1 MRIKKRMK
9 FWISLYIAFDA
20 LLGGFTLRVLGVL
33 FDVLVSVTEHAW
45 RGLSV
50 GVPLWAIVATLVGGV
65 AATAIVVAVLKRL
78 PVRSS
83 AVAPIAQEPRP
94 SFPQTMMLGGA
105 EVRWENSFTRSGIDF
120 LRVEVRCPDCKMN
133 LANID
138 TGGFARGFA
147 RSIYTP
153 SCIRCHRQFL
163 ECPDNSIDIK
173 NHIAGYLRRLGHIS

>member
-9 FWISLYIAFDA
+9 FWIPLYIAFDA

-65 AATAIVVAVLKRL
+65 AATAIIVAVLKRL
-78 PVRSS
+78 LVRSW

-94 SFPQTMMLGGA
+94 SVPQTMMLDGA
-105 EVRWENSFTRSGIDF
+105 EVRWVNSFTSSGIDF

-138 TGGFARGFA
+138 TGGFAR
-147 RSIYTP
+147 SIYP
-153 SCIRCHRQFL
+153 PLCIRCRREFW
-163 ECPDNSIDIK
+163 ECPDSSIHIK
-173 NHIAGYLRRLGHIS
+173 YHIAGYLRRLGHIS